1 MAGATG
7 MEGATGPAGEQ
18 GSAGFAGAPGPV
30 GVIQEWTRYGYFT
43 FDSDSADVRASDRQQ
58 VSNIAAYA
66 EQNPSLRIGIDDSTN
81 PTLANEGDDQNL
93 GQRRAS
99 AIRAALIGA
108 GMPGYKIDTAAFA
121 DRQPKREGEV
131 QVLFITSS
139 LPNDRASAQ

>member
-1 MAGATG
+1 VQ
-7 MEGATGPAGEQ
+7 GATGPAGDQ
-18 GSAGFAGAPGPV
+18 GFAGFTGEPGPV

-43 FDSDSADVRASDRQQ
+43 FDNDSAEVRASDRQQ

-81 PTLANEGDDQNL
+81 PTLANDGDDQNL

-99 AIRAALIGA
+99 AIRAALMEA
-108 GMPGYKIDTAAFA
+108 GLPGHKIDTAAFA
-121 DRQPKREGEV
+121 DRRPKREGEV

-139 LPNDRASAQ
+139 SPNNRASAQ